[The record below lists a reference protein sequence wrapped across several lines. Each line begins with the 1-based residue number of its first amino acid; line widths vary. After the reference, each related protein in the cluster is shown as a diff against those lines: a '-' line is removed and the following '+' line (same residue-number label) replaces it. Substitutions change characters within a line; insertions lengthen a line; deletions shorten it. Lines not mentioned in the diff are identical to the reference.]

1 MMKKI
6 FKYDFIKINKFLSI
20 LYLLTLILSIVN
32 LLFKSGVSDA
42 SVATFLL
49 TTDFAFIF
57 AAASLLFALIIPFT
71 RFRAS
76 LFKDEAYLTHTLPI
90 DKGKLYDA
98 KVIVSIVSILI
109 GMLLFGIC
117 FIYIFSHTS
126 VTEFIIDTIKDE
138 VNNVKV
144 LTFCINFILRV
155 LLLFF
160 CAINAL
166 ILANKYNKKRDFLCF
181 LLFFL
186 IYFII
191 ELFEIIITSIIFDSI
206 VITLL
211 VNLLIVILLYISGR
225 IMFKK
230 GFNIE

>member
-1 MMKKI
+1 MIKKI
-6 FKYDFIKINKFLSI
+6 IKYDFKKINKLLFI
-20 LYLLTLILSIVN
+20 LYLITFTLSVIN
-32 LLFKSGVSDA
+32 LFFKYGTSDI

-57 AAASLLFALIIPFT
+57 AFSSLFFTFILTFA
-71 RFRAS
+71 RFRSS

-90 DKGKLYDA
+90 EKGALYDA
-98 KVIVSIVSILI
+98 KVIVSIITILI
-109 GMLLFGIC
+109 GMIVFGIC

-126 VTEFIIDTIKDE
+126 VSEFIINTMKDE
-138 VNNVKV
+138 ENNIKV
-144 LTFCINFILRV
+144 LTFCIGFVLQG

-160 CAINAL
+160 CAINSL
-166 ILANKYNKKRDFLCF
+166 IIANKYNKKRDFLCF

-186 IYFII
+186 IYFLTLVI
-191 ELFEIIITSIIFDSI
+191 EFIITSIIFDNI

-211 VNLLIVILLYISGR
+211 IDLLIVIVYYISGK